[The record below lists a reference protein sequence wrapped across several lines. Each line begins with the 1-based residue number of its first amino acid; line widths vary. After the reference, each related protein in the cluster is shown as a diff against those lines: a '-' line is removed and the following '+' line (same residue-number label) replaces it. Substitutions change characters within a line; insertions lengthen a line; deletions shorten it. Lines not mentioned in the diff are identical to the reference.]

1 MGRIIS
7 LVVLVAGIWLLS
19 VFAPWRPEASGPE
32 APSTQF
38 SAARADAVL
47 GRILGEQ
54 RPHPAG
60 SPEAEAVRGRILQE
74 LSALGVT
81 AHTQTGMSCYGERR
95 WDNIP
100 CATVTNIIAEAVPG
114 AGKAVVLMA
123 HSDSVAAGPGAG
135 DDGSGVAILLE
146 TIRALKARHLAGT
159 HPITAIF
166 TDGEENG
173 LLGAN
178 LFLRDPVRRAGVGAV
193 INVEAR
199 GNQGPSY
206 LFQTSKGNRPL
217 IDLYAHG
224 VERYATSSLYGE
236 IYKYLPNDTDLTPV
250 LAAGI
255 PGYNFAFI
263 GNVADYHTP
272 LDRRENL
279 DPRSVQQQG
288 DAALAL
294 SDGLARA
301 DYQRLKGE
309 DDVYLDVLERWLPRL
324 PQHRVL
330 PSAIAVFVM
339 IALAGYLRPRGERG
353 LRPSLLAGL
362 MPLLLLVGSVG
373 MGFVLHGLA
382 AWIAGTPDPSFAHPL
397 ALRLSLALGVLA
409 VALLVAQ
416 RAGVIACWLWFSGL
430 GIAAAIWAPGLS
442 PYFLFPS
449 IVAAPLLLITARA
462 GRPVAVLIAAL
473 AALIVWIGL
482 NAGGE
487 AIMGLRMHALFTL
500 TAAFG
505 FLALLPLLRPAGP
518 WRWAAGSALVLA
530 LVLAVVAGLEPA
542 FSDTAPERLNIRYAE
557 QDGKAWWLADP
568 VRKLPASLRTAAAFS
583 LAPHGAPD
591 RSYAA
596 PAGAARFAP
605 PSASVHRNGKDV
617 VLDLAG
623 EGDGIALMLPPEAK
637 IASVTIGGITEPV
650 GSRPVQLICGT
661 PDCGHIR
668 IVLHQLVA
676 VSASL
681 TLNVQKRGL
690 PPEGEKLL
698 KARPS
703 WAVPSQTGDRTVLVN
718 RIVLPGP

>member
-81 AHTQTGMSCYGERR
+81 AHTQSGMSCYGERR

-146 TIRALKARHLAGT
+146 TIRALKARHLSGT

-173 LLGAN
+173 LLGAS
-178 LFLRDPVRRAGVGAV
+178 LFLRDRARRDTIGAV

-206 LFQTSKGNRPL
+206 LFQTSRGNGPL
-217 IDLYAHG
+217 IALYVRG
-224 VERYATSSLYGE
+224 VQRYATSSLYGE

-294 SDGLARA
+294 ADGLASA

-309 DDVYLDVLERWLPRL
+309 DDVYLDVLE
-324 PQHRVL
+324 
-330 PSAIAVFVM
+330 
-339 IALAGYLRPRGERG
+339 
-353 LRPSLLAGL
+353 
-362 MPLLLLVGSVG
+362 
-373 MGFVLHGLA
+373 
-382 AWIAGTPDPSFAHPL
+382 
-397 ALRLSLALGVLA
+397 
-409 VALLVAQ
+409 
-416 RAGVIACWLWFSGL
+416 
-430 GIAAAIWAPGLS
+430 
-442 PYFLFPS
+442 
-449 IVAAPLLLITARA
+449 
-462 GRPVAVLIAAL
+462 
-473 AALIVWIGL
+473 
-482 NAGGE
+482 
-487 AIMGLRMHALFTL
+487 
-500 TAAFG
+500 
-505 FLALLPLLRPAGP
+505 
-518 WRWAAGSALVLA
+518 
-530 LVLAVVAGLEPA
+530 
-542 FSDTAPERLNIRYAE
+542 
-557 QDGKAWWLADP
+557 
-568 VRKLPASLRTAAAFS
+568 
-583 LAPHGAPD
+583 
-591 RSYAA
+591 
-596 PAGAARFAP
+596 
-605 PSASVHRNGKDV
+605 
-617 VLDLAG
+617 
-623 EGDGIALMLPPEAK
+623 
-637 IASVTIGGITEPV
+637 
-650 GSRPVQLICGT
+650 
-661 PDCGHIR
+661 
-668 IVLHQLVA
+668 
-676 VSASL
+676 
-681 TLNVQKRGL
+681 
-690 PPEGEKLL
+690 
-698 KARPS
+698 
-703 WAVPSQTGDRTVLVN
+703 
-718 RIVLPGP
+718 

>member
-7 LVVLVAGIWLLS
+7 LAALAAGIWLLS
-19 VFAPWRPEASGPE
+19 VFTPWRPVALGPE
-32 APSTQF
+32 TPPTQF

-60 SPEAEAVRGRILQE
+60 SAEAEGVRGRILSE
-74 LSALGVT
+74 LSAMGIF
-81 AHTQTGMSCYGERR
+81 ARTQIGMSCYGERR

-114 AGKAVVLMA
+114 TGKAVVLMA

-146 TIRALKARHLAGT
+146 TIRALKARHLVAGI

-178 LFLRDPVRRAGVGAV
+178 LFLRDPARRDGIGAV

-206 LFQTSKGNRPL
+206 LFQTSKGNGPL
-217 IDLYAHG
+217 IALYAHG
-224 VERYATSSLYGE
+224 VQRYATSSLYSE

-263 GNVADYHTP
+263 GNVAHYHTP

-279 DPRSVQQQG
+279 DPDSVQQQG

-294 SDGLARA
+294 ADELAHA
-301 DYQRLKGE
+301 DYRSLKGE
-309 DDVYLDVLERWLPRL
+309 DAVYLDVLERWLPRL

-330 PSAIAVFVM
+330 PAAIIVFLM
-339 IALAGYLRPRGERG
+339 IGLAGYLTSRER
-353 LRPSLLAGL
+353 RDAAQPLLAGL
-362 MPLLLLVGSVG
+362 MPPLLLAGAIAI
-373 MGFVLHGLA
+373 GFVLHSLA
-382 AWIAGTPDPSFAHPL
+382 AWIAGEADPSFAHPL
-397 ALRLSLALGVLA
+397 ALRLSLALGGFA
-409 VALLVAQ
+409 VALLAAQ
-416 RAGVIACWLWFSGL
+416 RAGAIACWLWFSVFA
-430 GIAAAIWAPGLS
+430 IAAAIWVPGLS

-449 IVAAPLLLITARA
+449 LVAAPLLLATVR
-462 GRPVAVLIAAL
+462 GGQSVAIFIAAL
-473 AALIVWIGL
+473 AALVVWLGL

-487 AIMGLRMHALFTL
+487 ASLGLKTHPLFTL
-500 TAAFG
+500 TAAFAL
-505 FLALLPLLRPAGP
+505 LALLPLLRPAAQ
-518 WRWAAGSALVLA
+518 WRWASGASLALA

-542 FSDTAPERLNIRYAE
+542 FSDRAPERLNLRYVE
-557 QDGKAWWLADP
+557 ENGKAWWLADR
-568 VRKLPASLRTAAAFS
+568 VRKLPASLRAVASFEPS
-583 LAPHGAPD
+583 SPGLPD
-591 RSYAA
+591 RA

-605 PSASVHRNGKDV
+605 PSAAVHRNGKDV
-617 VLDLAG
+617 VLDLAA
-623 EGDGIALMLPPEAK
+623 EGDGIALMLPRDAK
-637 IASVTIGGITEPV
+637 IASVTVGGFTEQV
-650 GSRPVQLICGT
+650 GQRPVQLICGT
-661 PDCGHIR
+661 PDCGRIR
-668 IVLHQLVA
+668 IILHQASA
-676 VSASL
+676 VRA
-681 TLNVQKRGL
+681 TLILNAQRRGL
-690 PPEGEKLL
+690 PPDGEKLL

-703 WAVPSQTGDRTVLVN
+703 WAVPSQTGDRTVLVS